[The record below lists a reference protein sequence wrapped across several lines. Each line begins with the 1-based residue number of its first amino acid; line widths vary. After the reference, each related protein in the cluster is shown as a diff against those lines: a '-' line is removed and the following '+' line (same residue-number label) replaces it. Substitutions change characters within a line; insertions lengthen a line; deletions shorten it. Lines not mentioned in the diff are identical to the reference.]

1 LRHERIMN
9 GQVIGRSR
17 RRRSRRLLAAWAI
30 AALPLSGGAEE
41 QPRVSAPAS
50 GAPAVAQ
57 TAPAPLRLTGTVLTS
72 TSSSGLPAAI
82 ALRPM
87 ASNHAWARTAL
98 SADPAA
104 PATTSVTAGP
114 DGRFQL
120 AVPAAGVWEV
130 EVAAAGHLPLRLRP
144 LPVAEPV
151 ELPPVRLPRAETAR
165 VEVRTAEGG
174 PAAGAWVLAES
185 ASEDLWREAVAHGW
199 RPAPRLGRTDGQGRL
214 TLPRA
219 PGEELRVSVSLPGA
233 EAGSA
238 PVAGRGGAEIRVVLP
253 AGRSRRPLGVCSDD
267 GRPVAGVVL
276 LAGEPAWP
284 VGETGPDGLLAL
296 DVDAGKPLELLLF
309 AADGRRG
316 SATLTP
322 PALEPAGTPVDPRAS
337 VAPVWLVLPRRAPL
351 PGRVTDPAGK
361 SVPGAVVWPRHDPG
375 TAVRSDA
382 EGRFELTAA
391 PFPRYALQA
400 EAAGFLRG
408 TLQVAA
414 GERPAG
420 VAVPPVRL
428 VLGRRRPVI
437 GQVVGPD
444 GRPIPEAEVAA
455 LAEGGAAPRSGAPGP
470 RTASTAADGRFAV
483 LHAPAQ
489 RFAVE
494 VTKPGYAR
502 LRWPEI
508 TAPPGEGPIDLGVL
522 RLVPGAVVSGRVSDR
537 AGAPI
542 ADAEVWLRG
551 RRPAGARRAP
561 AARTDPAGAFRL
573 VDLRP
578 GEPIDLQVTAEGYL
592 EAAVRGVVPPPARPL
607 AVQLTPAARVAGRV
621 VDGSGRPVA
630 GAEVRLAPRLPEP
643 GTAGVPPP
651 AGARELAVT
660 SGEDGG
666 FAFAGVAPGAV
677 LLEAAAAG
685 FQLSEPLPAEVPQ
698 GGSLRDLV
706 LVVERGAT
714 VEGTVSDRGGEPVPG
729 ALVQLGRVGARS
741 DAAGRFRVEGV
752 KPGAQLAEV
761 DHRDFNRL
769 TRRLEVAPEG
779 TTADFV
785 LTGGWPVAGRAVDE
799 QGLPVAGAQLDLQQL
814 DRLESRAYR
823 AGSGEDGRFRFGRV
837 AEGRYTLSATREGYA
852 AEERFDAL
860 AVAGAAVEDVEV
872 VLHAGAV
879 LRGRILGL
887 EPADLPRVR
896 LRAARLEGGT
906 RQGRVDPAGGYEIA
920 DLAPG
925 EWQVT
930 GTLAGGQRQAETRL
944 SVPRGVRRVERDLRF
959 GGGIA
964 LSGLALF
971 DGRELAG
978 ARVALRGLGSALE
991 RTVATDYQGAFRIE
1005 GLDAGRYRLTVS
1017 HPGELL
1023 VHNED
1028 LDLAADREVV
1038 VELRTAEVRGQ
1049 VTGTGERPLAG
1060 AYVTLHQHLAGAAE
1074 AASLFSVVTGADG
1087 GFRQARL
1094 APGRYRVTVRR
1105 DGYAPAEQWLELAA
1119 GAAEEVEI
1127 ALAATEGLDLAVRL
1141 ASGQVPLVVTVSA
1154 FGPGGAL
1161 VLSEARGLTPE
1172 GFTHIAT
1179 LPPGQWELW
1188 IAAPGAAVERRA
1200 VTVPGAAVEV
1210 VLAPAAR
1217 LKVRIPALAG
1227 SDQVATVTLLDAA
1240 GRPFQAPEPGAV
1252 PRAAWPLAAGVGYV
1266 EGLPA
1271 GVWTVAAA
1279 GPRGEAWRGSVALA
1293 PGALSELVLE

>member
-1 LRHERIMN
+1 P
-9 GQVIGRSR
+9 GR
-17 RRRSRRLLAAWAI
+17 
-30 AALPLSGGAEE
+30 
-41 QPRVSAPAS
+41 
-50 GAPAVAQ
+50 
-57 TAPAPLRLTGTVLTS
+57 
-72 TSSSGLPAAI
+72 
-82 ALRPM
+82 
-87 ASNHAWARTAL
+87 
-98 SADPAA
+98 
-104 PATTSVTAGP
+104 
-114 DGRFQL
+114 
-120 AVPAAGVWEV
+120 
-130 EVAAAGHLPLRLRP
+130 
-144 LPVAEPV
+144 
-151 ELPPVRLPRAETAR
+151 
-165 VEVRTAEGG
+165 
-174 PAAGAWVLAES
+174 
-185 ASEDLWREAVAHGW
+185 
-199 RPAPRLGRTDGQGRL
+199 
-214 TLPRA
+214 
-219 PGEELRVSVSLPGA
+219 
-233 EAGSA
+233 
-238 PVAGRGGAEIRVVLP
+238 
-253 AGRSRRPLGVCSDD
+253 
-267 GRPVAGVVL
+267 
-276 LAGEPAWP
+276 
-284 VGETGPDGLLAL
+284 
-296 DVDAGKPLELLLF
+296 PLELLLF

-316 SATLTP
+316 SATLAP
-322 PALEPAGTPVDPRAS
+322 SAGVPADPQAPAAPLDSLALRA
-337 VAPVWLVLPRRAPL
+337 PDWLVLPRREPL
-351 PGRVTDPAGK
+351 PGRVTDRAGK
-361 SVPGAVVWPRHDPG
+361 PVPGALVWPRHDPG
-375 TAVRSDA
+375 TAVPGDA

-391 PFPRYALQA
+391 PFPRYALLA

-408 TLQVAA
+408 TLQVAPAA
-414 GERPAG
+414 GERASG
-420 VAVPPVRL
+420 AAVPPVRL
-428 VLGRRRPVI
+428 VLGRRRPVT
-437 GQVVGPD
+437 GQVVGPE
-444 GRPIPEAEVAA
+444 GRPVPGAEVAV
-455 LAEGGAAPRSGAPGP
+455 LTEGEAAPRGEAPGP
-470 RTASTAADGRFAV
+470 REISTGPEGRFAV
-483 LHAPAQ
+483 PHAPAA

-494 VTKPGYAR
+494 VRKPGYAL

-508 TAPPGEGPIDLGVL
+508 AVPPGEGPIDLGVL

-537 AGAPI
+537 VGAPI

-592 EAAVRGVVPPPARPL
+592 EAAVRGVVPPPAKPL
-607 AVQLTPAARVAGRV
+607 AIRLTPAARVAGRV

-630 GAEVRLAPRLPEP
+630 GAQVRLAPRPPEP

-685 FQLSEPLPAEVPQ
+685 FRLSEPLPAEVPQ

-706 LVVERGAT
+706 LVLERGAT
-714 VEGTVSDRGGEPVPG
+714 VEGTVSDRGGEPVAG
-729 ALVQLGRVGARS
+729 ALVQFGRTGGVGATS
-741 DAAGRFRVEGV
+741 DAAGRFRVDGV
-752 KPGAQLAEV
+752 TPGAQLAEV

-769 TRRLEVAPEG
+769 THRVEVAPEG

-823 AGSGEDGRFRFGRV
+823 ASSGEDGRFRFARV

-860 AVAGAAVEDVEV
+860 AVAGAAVEEVEV
-872 VLHAGAV
+872 VLRAGAV

-896 LRAARLEGGT
+896 LRAARLEGGA
-906 RQGRVDPAGGYEIA
+906 REGRVDPAGGYEIA
-920 DLAPG
+920 DLAAG

-930 GTLAGGQRQAETRL
+930 GTLAGGRRQAEARL
-944 SVPRGVRRVERDLRF
+944 SVPRGVRQVERDLRF

-978 ARVALRGLGSALE
+978 AHVSLRGLTAALE

-1049 VTGTGERPLAG
+1049 VTGTGGRPVAG

-1094 APGRYRVTVRR
+1094 APGRYQITVRR

-1119 GAAEEVEI
+1119 GAVEEVEI

-1141 ASGQVPLVVTVSA
+1141 VSGQVPLVVTVSA

-1200 VTVPGAAVEV
+1200 VTVPGATVEV

-1227 SDQVATVTLLDAA
+1227 SDQLATVTLLDAA
-1240 GRPFQAPEPGAV
+1240 GRPFQAPEPGGA

-1279 GPRGEAWRGSVALA
+1279 GPRGETWRGSVALA